1 MTALTSR
8 QRLLA
13 IGLILSVTLVAFEV
27 TAILTALPTITDELD
42 GDSLYGVSLAI
53 YTLANMVSLVAAGEL
68 ADRRG
73 PALPFVIAV
82 STLVVGLVVAG
93 LAPSMSWVVAGRLL
107 QGIGTG
113 AFNPISYSLVRRA
126 FPADRQPMMYT
137 FLSAGWVLPSL
148 IAPLIAGWITETFGW
163 RWTFLSII
171 PVAVAVAA
179 IAARPMADFAP
190 LAGERGRSRVPLAV
204 AAATGVGL
212 FVTGLRFGTL
222 GAVLPAVVV
231 GLVLAVPALHRLLP
245 PGYRIAAHGFAAILV
260 ARTMATICF
269 GATDSFIP
277 LAADRVHGASPIVQ
291 GFVIIGGA
299 LTWTL
304 GQWISARS
312 PHRSPAAVVGTGFV
326 VLGLGA
332 ALSSTVLLAWWPL
345 WGTFLAW
352 CVGGFGMGLLFN
364 PTTVAAM
371 GYAAEGDEGRTSSQ
385 IALADSI
392 GWSLTGGLGGAAV
405 AAADRGSVSIE
416 GALAVTFAISIVAAV
431 AGVAVSR
438 RIRTATPT
446 ATPAV
451 AA

>member
-231 GLVLAVPALHRLLP
+231 GLFLAVPALHRLLP
-245 PGYRIAAHGFAAILV
+245 PGYRLAAHGFAAILV
-260 ARTMATICF
+260 ARSMAAICF

-446 ATPAV
+446 AAPAV